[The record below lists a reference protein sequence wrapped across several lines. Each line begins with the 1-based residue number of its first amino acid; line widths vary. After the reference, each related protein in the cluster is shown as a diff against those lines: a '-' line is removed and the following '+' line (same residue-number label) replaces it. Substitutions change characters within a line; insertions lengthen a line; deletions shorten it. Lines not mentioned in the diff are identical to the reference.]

1 MIKGKCKYTPKLKIK
16 FFMFGRTGKNE
27 NENPSVWTEYF
38 CEIGNNA
45 ISAVE

>member
-1 MIKGKCKYTPKLKIK
+1 MPKGKCKSTSKLKIK
-16 FFMFGRTGKNE
+16 FLMFGRTGE